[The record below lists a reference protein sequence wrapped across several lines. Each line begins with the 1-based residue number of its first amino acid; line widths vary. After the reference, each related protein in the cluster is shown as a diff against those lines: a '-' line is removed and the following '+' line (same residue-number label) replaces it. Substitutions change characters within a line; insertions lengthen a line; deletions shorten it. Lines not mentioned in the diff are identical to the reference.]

1 MAAWQTTSITI
12 TTLLLSVALVTFQV
26 AGARDNMPMVSNLVE
41 KACKN
46 MSSDILSRRAP
57 RFDEKPCVSVLRSD
71 KRTVSAKDHGDLVV
85 IAMDLLEKRSKEIA
99 VKIESVL
106 RDLKVH
112 NRTEYA
118 FQFCAADYAA
128 MLRTLPA
135 CRNMFL
141 GIKPLGKKVAMDDAM
156 GALGCVDKLGIAARD
171 CGLELD
177 NDWSGTKTDEY
188 YSVIRYISLVWGLM
202 EMATDRLDYWYD
214 W

>member
-1 MAAWQTTSITI
+1 MCLIQIVPVP
-12 TTLLLSVALVTFQV
+12 TLLLSIALVAFQV
-26 AGARDNMPMVSNLVE
+26 AGARDNMAMVSNLVE

-57 RFDEKPCVSVLRSD
+57 RFDDKPCVSVLHSD
-71 KRTVSAKDHGDLVV
+71 KRTASAKDHGDLVV

-141 GIKPLGKKVAMDDAM
+141 GIKPLGKKVTMEDAL
-156 GALGCVDKLGIAARD
+156 GALGCVDRLGIAARD

-188 YSVIRYISLVWGLM
+188 YSVMRYISLVWGLM
-202 EMATDRLDYWYD
+202 EMATDYLDYWQD